1 MESKYKIKGKIN
13 GKNQESCNRNACY
26 NLELWQLRNFGI
38 KDLKKGKSKMNKI
51 KRMAIV
57 ACVALL
63 GVEVYADLD
72 EKGFEF
78 YKEGEITGQ
87 GSWSPEGLNEAKTG
101 FDAKTGRVE
110 IKKSDD
116 KKNQWLEFK
125 AGFTGVNQTRLL
137 KGFPATTGKKAVVSF
152 DFKPGAE
159 TLGGRMYFD
168 QAGVGCTNLQFIKGT
183 VNILEPGKADS
194 TDTGV
199 KFKADAFNHFDLF
212 LDFEKKKVDIALD
225 GVAIGKFDMPAKTT
239 MLNFFNFYAGGN
251 EPSCLDNL
259 VVSSV
264 DEFPKLE
271 PKK

>member
-78 YKEGEITGQ
+78 YKAGELNGQ
-87 GSWSPEGLNEAKTG
+87 GEWSPQGLNDAKTG
-101 FDAKTGRVE
+101 FDIKNDRVE
-110 IKKSDD
+110 VKKSED
-116 KKNQWLEFK
+116 KKNQYLEFK
-125 AGFTGVNQTRLL
+125 GGFIGAKQTRLI
-137 KGFPATTGKKAVVSF
+137 KVFPATTGKKVVVSF

-159 TLGGRMYFD
+159 SLGGRLYFD
-168 QAGVGCTNLQFIKGT
+168 HAGVGGTNLQFING
-183 VNILEPGKADS
+183 NIFILEPGKADS

-199 KFKADAFNHFDLF
+199 KFKVDSFNHIDLF
-212 LDFEKKKVDIALD
+212 LYFEKKKVEIALD
-225 GVAIGKFDMPAKTT
+225 GVAAGKFDLPEKTT
-239 MLNFFNFYAGGN
+239 LLNQLNLYAGGN

-259 VVSSV
+259 VISSV
-264 DEFPKLE
+264 EEFSKLE
-271 PKK
+271 AKK